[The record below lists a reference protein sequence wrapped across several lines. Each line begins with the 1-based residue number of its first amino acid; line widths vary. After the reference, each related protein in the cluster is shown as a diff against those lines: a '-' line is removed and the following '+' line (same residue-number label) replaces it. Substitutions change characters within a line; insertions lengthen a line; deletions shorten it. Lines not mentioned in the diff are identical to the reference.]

1 MSGTSEAVGRPAPAG
16 PLPTGTV
23 TFLFT
28 DIEGSTQRW
37 ETHREAMTV
46 AVKRHDELLRS
57 IIETDGGYVF
67 KTLGDAFCA
76 VFDSVASATVAA
88 LDIQRALSAEDFT
101 SVGGLHARIALH
113 TGNSEERNRDYFGPA
128 VNRVARLLSVG
139 HGGQIL
145 LSDATAALAKAD
157 LPPRSAIRDL
167 GSHRLKDLSNPEHVH
182 QLIAPDI
189 AADFPPLRSLEAVPN
204 NLPIQVT
211 SFRGR
216 EADMKEISEALD
228 TTRLVTLFGAGGVGK
243 TRLALQVAAELLD
256 RFPDG
261 VWYIELASITDP
273 EFVPSI
279 IAGAL
284 NAPEARDR
292 SASEA
297 LVNFLKRKRMLLI
310 LDNCEHMVEAV
321 STLVAAIL
329 HSCPD
334 VRVLSTT
341 RQAFN
346 IAGEDVI
353 RVASL
358 AAPDVT
364 ARLNADAA
372 MEFGAVALFV
382 DRATSVN
389 RSFRLSD
396 DVAPIVADICRRL
409 DGIPLAIELA
419 AARVKVLSIPHLAQR
434 LSERFR
440 LLSSGD
446 RTVLKRQQTMR
457 ALIDWSYD
465 LLTETEK
472 LLFRRLSVFGGG
484 FSLDAA
490 SDVCS
495 GVNIDAIDILDLIS
509 SLVDKSLIVAD
520 TGGELER
527 YRLLESTREYA
538 IEKLTDS
545 GERDQFLRSH
555 ALYFLAQAREAGESW
570 ALTPRIVWLSR
581 MRPELDNFREALD
594 WTLIKKQDVATGAA
608 LAGSLGYL
616 WYDGAL
622 EAEGRRWIQTATAI
636 PDELPDEVTAQLYL
650 ALAPVSAGKTGYEA
664 ASRARDLYDKIGDRK
679 RAAMARTQVGFTLF
693 QLGRA
698 KEALEPAT
706 QAVSVLRA
714 EGGPRAVSAGL
725 TIVGL
730 VQWVQ
735 GDIEAGRR
743 SYSEAMA
750 LAKASSDDRRVAI
763 VLQNLAE
770 LECLSGNV
778 ARAVEYATE
787 ARTIHE
793 RNHDAGSLAGA
804 GANLGAYFIL
814 LERFAEAREALLY
827 SVRYQREVERPY
839 VAAICIQSLAFLA
852 AANDAEKKAARLLGF
867 ADSQYQK
874 LEIQREPTE
883 ELIYDRLMKLLR
895 AKLNDGE
902 IAALRAEGAALTE
915 DRAVEEALIN

>member
-1 MSGTSEAVGRPAPAG
+1 M
-16 PLPTGTV
+16 PTGTV

-37 ETHREAMTV
+37 ETHREAMPA
-46 AVKRHDELLRS
+46 AVKRHDELLRGS
-57 IIETDGGYVF
+57 IETNGGYVF
-67 KTLGDAFCA
+67 KTVGDAFCA
-76 VFDSVASATVAA
+76 VFDSVAGAASAA
-88 LDIQRALSAEDFT
+88 LDIQRALSGEDFT
-101 SVGGLHARIALH
+101 SVGGLRARVAMH
-113 TGNSEERNRDYFGPA
+113 TGNCEERNGDYFGPA

-157 LPPRSAIRDL
+157 LPPRSSMRDL

-189 AADFPPLRSLEAVPN
+189 AADFPPLRSLEAIPN

-216 EADMKEISEALD
+216 EADMQEISEALD

-261 VWYIELASITDP
+261 VWYLELAPITDP
-273 EFVPSI
+273 EFVPTV
-279 IAGAL
+279 IAGLL
-284 NAPEARDR
+284 NAPEAHDR
-292 SASEA
+292 SVTET
-297 LVNFLKRKRMLLI
+297 LLNFLKRKRMLLI

-334 VRVLSTT
+334 VRILATS

-358 AAPDVT
+358 AAPDPTSQVS
-364 ARLNADAA
+364 ADTA

-389 RSFRLSD
+389 RTFRLSD
-396 DVAPIVADICRRL
+396 DMASTVADICRRL
-409 DGIPLAIELA
+409 DGIPMAIELA

-440 LLSSGD
+440 ILSSGD

-472 LLFRRLSVFGGG
+472 LLFRRLSVFAGG

-495 GVNIDAIDILDLIS
+495 GGNIDAADILDLIS
-509 SLVDKSLIVAD
+509 SLVDKSLIVAE
-520 TGGELER
+520 TGGDVER

-538 IEKLTDS
+538 IEKLTES

-555 ALYFLAQAREAGESW
+555 AHYFLTQAREADESW
-570 ALTPRIVWLSR
+570 PTTPRAAWLSKVR
-581 MRPELDNFREALD
+581 SELDNFRAALD
-594 WTLIKKQDVATGAA
+594 WTLIKKKDGAAGAA
-608 LAGSLGYL
+608 LAGSLGFL
-616 WYDGAL
+616 WYDGGL
-622 EAEGRRWIQTATAI
+622 EAEGRRWIQTATALSF
-636 PDELPDEVTAQLYL
+636 ELPDDVTARLCL
-650 ALAPVSAGKTGYEA
+650 ALAALCAGKESYEA
-664 ASRARDLYDKIGDRK
+664 ATRAVKLYDQIGDRK
-679 RAAMARTQVGFTLF
+679 RAALARTQVGFALF

-698 KEALEPAT
+698 NEAFEPAL
-706 QAVSVLRA
+706 QAVSILRL
-714 EGGPRAVSAGL
+714 EGGPRVVSAGL
-725 TIVGL
+725 TILGL
-730 VQWVQ
+730 VQWIQ
-735 GDIEAGRR
+735 GEVEAGRR
-743 SYSEAMA
+743 SYSEAIA
-750 LAKASSDDRRVAI
+750 LAKGNGDDRRVAI
-763 VLQNLAE
+763 ILQNLAE
-770 LECLSGNV
+770 LECTTGNV
-778 ARAVEYATE
+778 ARAIEYANE
-787 ARTIHE
+787 AQAIYE
-793 RNHDAGSLAGA
+793 RDHDEGGQANVGS
-804 GANLGAYFIL
+804 NLGAYLIF
-814 LERFAEAREALLY
+814 LERFSEARDTLRRA
-827 SVRYQREVERPY
+827 VRYLHETELPY
-839 VAAICIQSLAFLA
+839 NVVICTQSLALVA
-852 AANDAEKKAARLLGF
+852 ATNNAHTRAARLLGF
-867 ADSQYQK
+867 ADAQYQK

-883 ELIYDRLMKLLR
+883 AMIYDRLMKLLR
-895 AKLNDGE
+895 TQLNDTE

-915 DRAVEEALIN
+915 DQAVAEALTD